1 MKILIVDDH
10 EVVRTG
16 LRTLLERQEDLEIV
30 GEAAT
35 AAEAVDMALSIEP
48 DVVLMDVRLPDE
60 SGIEAC
66 RKIRS
71 GNPGIRVL
79 MLTSYSS
86 DEAIFSAIMAGASGY
101 LLKQID
107 AEQLKQAIVATG
119 KGESILD
126 SATSKSII
134 ERVRSI
140 SRGDDSRGID
150 TLTEKEKMVL
160 ALIAEG
166 LTNQEIAD
174 SIYLSENTVR
184 NYVSSLLGK
193 LGFTHRTQA
202 AVYYLKRNELDED

>member
-16 LRTLLERQEDLEIV
+16 LRTLLEKQGDFEIV

-35 AAEAVDMALSIEP
+35 ADAGIAMALSLNP

-66 RKIRS
+66 RGIRS
-71 GNPGIRVL
+71 KKPGIRVL
-79 MLTSYSS
+79 MLTSYS
-86 DEAIFSAIMAGASGY
+86 DEEAIFSALMAGASGY

-107 AEQLKQAIVATG
+107 AQQLRQAITAAAC
-119 KGESILD
+119 GETILD
-126 SATSKSII
+126 STVSISVVERVKSIAN
-134 ERVRSI
+134 
-140 SRGDDSRGID
+140 GDAARGID
-150 TLTEKEKMVL
+150 SLSKKEAMIL

-174 SIYLSENTVR
+174 SICLSEKTVR
-184 NYVSSLLGK
+184 NYVSSLLSK
-193 LGFTHRTQA
+193 LDLAHRTQA
-202 AVYYLKRNELDED
+202 ALYYIKRNELKEK

>member
-16 LRTLLERQEDLEIV
+16 LRTLLEKQESFEIV

-35 AAEAVDMALSIEP
+35 AAEGIAMALSLKP

-66 RKIRS
+66 RRIRS
-71 GNPGIRVL
+71 KKPGIHVL
-79 MLTSYSS
+79 MLTSYSD
-86 DEAIFSAIMAGASGY
+86 DEAIFSALMAGASGY

-107 AEQLKQAIVATG
+107 AQQLRQAITAAAC
-119 KGESILD
+119 GETILD
-126 SATSKSII
+126 STVSRSVVERVKSIA
-134 ERVRSI
+134 S
-140 SRGDDSRGID
+140 GDSARGID
-150 TLTEKEKMVL
+150 SLSKKEAMIL

-174 SIYLSENTVR
+174 SICLSEKTVR
-184 NYVSSLLGK
+184 NYVSSLLSK
-193 LGFTHRTQA
+193 LDLAHRTQA
-202 AVYYLKRNELDED
+202 ALYYIKRNDLKDK